1 MLNTLSHDTLEN
13 NDYCLDADLD
23 DIIMEVKYFMQAD
36 LPIPLDI
43 YADLEEWGVDIDK
56 LINQL
61 EKEIQHGESEVYDSY
76 WGC

>member
-1 MLNTLSHDTLEN
+1 MLNMPSHNTLEH
-13 NDYCLDADLD
+13 NDYHFDYDLD
-23 DIIMEVKYFMQAD
+23 DVIMELKAFMLAD
-36 LPIPLDI
+36 LPIPLDL
-43 YADLEEWGVDIDK
+43 YTELEEEGVDIDK